1 MPSNRVNNRETGSN
15 VTEFSSQSNIHKLN
29 KDYDVKSCSRSINNV
44 NFIVNQ
50 SNNFATNAYNNISA
64 KDVSQTD
71 PTKLINNTDNNSKED
86 INENETQLY
95 FKRWIVL
102 AVFCLITLL
111 NAFNWIEYSIIQD
124 VVIEFYNASLPV
136 NEAEKFDAVNWF
148 SMVYMLCYIPLVFP
162 TMFLLD
168 RKGLKLSCVLGAL
181 LTAVGAAGMNIS

>member
-15 VTEFSSQSNIHKLN
+15 VTEFSSQNNINKLN

-50 SNNFATNAYNNISA
+50 SNNFTTNANNNISA
-64 KDVSQTD
+64 KDTSQTD
-71 PTKLINNTDNNSKED
+71 PTKLINNTDINSKED

-181 LTAVGAAGMNIS
+181 LTAIGAAGMNIS